1 MQWVAPT
8 EKDTDN
14 SILEKRL
21 WDAADQFRANSGL
34 KSQEYSAPVLGLI
47 FLRFAEV
54 RFSAQR
60 ARLEKTAAK
69 GGNGH
74 SPRRG
79 SRLDD
84 PAAYHADGM
93 LYLTPNARFDRL
105 LALPE
110 AADVGKA
117 VNDAMRDIEKHNP
130 QLAGVLPKT
139 FNLFTSTLLKELLK
153 KVSEIPATVDY
164 DAFGRIYEYFL
175 GEFARTE
182 GQKGGEFYTPGCIV
196 RLLTEVIEPYHGRIL
211 DPACGSGGM
220 FVSSAKFVAEHKGKR
235 TPSSPALL
243 PAGEEGGHYRGGYN
257 FSGLKQRARELR
269 QKQTPAEELLWELL
283 RDRQCCELKFRRQH
297 QFGDYVLDFYCHD
310 AKLAVELDGEPHNT
324 PSRKKKDSV
333 RDAYLKSQG
342 VTSLRF
348 ENRVA
353 IETPELIL
361 EAIARH
367 LPSPSP
373 PGRGRGEGTWPDY
386 SGEPTRELAIH
397 GVEKTDETGRLCR
410 MNLPSSSPSGR
421 GGGEGALPDYSGEP
435 TRELAIH
442 GVEKT
447 DETGRLC
454 RMNLAVHG
462 IEGEIRH
469 GGNVNSYYDDPH
481 DATGK
486 FDFVLANPPF
496 NVNAVDKERLKD
508 SVGPGRR
515 FPFGLPRTDNAN
527 YLWIQLFYSALNE
540 KGRAGFVMANSASDA
555 RSSEQDIR
563 RQLIESRA
571 VDVMVAVGPNL
582 FYTVTLPCTLWFLDR
597 GKARGLQ
604 AASTSASTTTS
615 KKSDARLPATVKRDE
630 SRVPDRADTVLFID
644 ARHIYR
650 QIDRAHREWTPAQIA
665 FLANVVRLYRG
676 EELDF
681 TIGGVEARAKIL
693 EVFAGNLKSSI
704 SNLKYKDLPGLCKA
718 ATLKEIEAQGWS
730 LNPGRYVGVA
740 AGEAVSDEDFK
751 EQLETLNEELETL
764 NTQARELENTIAAN
778 VAEILE
784 A

>member
-1 MQWVAPT
+1 MRWIAPS
-8 EKDTDN
+8 EKDAANDT
-14 SILEKRL
+14 LEKRL
-21 WDAADQFRANSGL
+21 WGAADQLRANSGL
-34 KSQEYSAPVLGLI
+34 KAQEYSGPILGII

-54 RFSAQR
+54 RFAAQR
-60 ARLEKTAAK
+60 VKLEKASA
-69 GGNGH
+69 
-74 SPRRG
+74 SSRRG
-79 SRLDD
+79 SRVDD
-84 PAAYHADGM
+84 PAAYHAEGI
-93 LYLTPNARFDRL
+93 LYLAPNARFDFL
-105 LALPE
+105 LNLPE
-110 AADVGKA
+110 AKDIGAK
-117 VNDAMRDIEKHNP
+117 VNDAMRDIEKRNQ

-139 FNLFTSTLLKELLK
+139 YNLFTSTLLKELLK

-196 RLLTEVIEPYHGRIL
+196 RLLTEIIEPYHGRIL

-220 FVSSAKFVAEHKGKR
+220 FVSSARFVAEHKKN
-235 TPSSPALL
+235 PSA
-243 PAGEEGGHYRGGYN
+243 
-257 FSGLKQRARELR
+257 EL
-269 QKQTPAEELLWELL
+269 
-283 RDRQCCELKFRRQH
+283 
-297 QFGDYVLDFYCHD
+297 
-310 AKLAVELDGEPHNT
+310 
-324 PSRKKKDSV
+324 S
-333 RDAYLKSQG
+333 
-342 VTSLRF
+342 
-348 ENRVA
+348 
-353 IETPELIL
+353 
-361 EAIARH
+361 
-367 LPSPSP
+367 
-373 PGRGRGEGTWPDY
+373 
-386 SGEPTRELAIH
+386 
-397 GVEKTDETGRLCR
+397 
-410 MNLPSSSPSGR
+410 
-421 GGGEGALPDYSGEP
+421 
-435 TRELAIH
+435 IH

-462 IEGEIRH
+462 LEGDIRH
-469 GGNVNSYYDDPH
+469 GGQVNSYYDDPH
-481 DATGK
+481 DATGR

-555 RSSEQDIR
+555 RSSEQEM
-563 RQLIESRA
+563 RQKLIESRA

-597 GKARGLQ
+597 GKAK
-604 AASTSASTTTS
+604 T
-615 KKSDARLPATVKRDE
+615 
-630 SRVPDRADTVLFID
+630 DRADTVLFVD

-650 QIDRAHREWTPAQIA
+650 QVDRAHREWTPAQIG
-665 FLANVVRLYRG
+665 FLANLVRLYRG
-676 EELDF
+676 EPLDF
-681 TIGGVEARAKIL
+681 TLGGDEARAKL
-693 EVFAGNLKSSI
+693 EEIFGKVGRATPCAPWGKKSLNSQP
-704 SNLKYKDLPGLCKA
+704 STLNSPRYRDVPGLCKA

-764 NTQARELENTIAAN
+764 NGQARDLEQTIAAN

>member
-1 MQWVAPT
+1 MIWIAPS

-14 SILEKRL
+14 AALERRL

-54 RFSAQR
+54 RFANQR
-60 ARLEKTAAK
+60 AKLEKAGAK

-79 SRLDD
+79 SRVDD
-84 PAAYHADGM
+84 PTAYHADGI
-93 LYLTPNARFDRL
+93 LYLVPNARFDFL
-105 LALPE
+105 LGLPE
-110 AADVGKA
+110 AANIGAK
-117 VNDAMRDIEKHNP
+117 VNEAMRDIEKHNS

-139 FNLFTSTLLKELLK
+139 YNLFTSTLLKELLK

-164 DAFGRIYEYFL
+164 DAFGHIYEYFL
-175 GEFARTE
+175 GEFARNE
-182 GQKGGEFYTPGCIV
+182 GSKGGEFYTPASIV

-220 FVSSAKFVAEHKGKR
+220 FVSSARFVSEHKR
-235 TPSSPALL
+235 NPSAAAPTPSSPVLL
-243 PAGEEGGHYRGGYN
+243 PAGEGSGHYRGGFN
-257 FSGLKQRARELR
+257 FAGLKERARELR

-283 RDRQCCELKFRRQH
+283 RDRRCCELKFRRQH
-297 QFGDYVLDFYCHD
+297 QFGDYLFDFYCNE
-310 AKLAVELDGEPHNT
+310 AKLAVELDGEPHNNAAR
-324 PSRKKKDSV
+324 RKKDAT

-342 VTSLRF
+342 VTLLRF

-353 IETPELIL
+353 IETPEVIL
-361 EAIARH
+361 EAIAQ
-367 LPSPSP
+367 
-373 PGRGRGEGTWPDY
+373 
-386 SGEPTRELAIH
+386 H
-397 GVEKTDETGRLCR
+397 GA
-410 MNLPSSSPSGR
+410 SSSPSWR
-421 GGGEGALPDYSGEP
+421 GGGEGAPLDYSGDP
-435 TRELAIH
+435 ARELSIH

-462 IEGEIRH
+462 LEGDIRH
-469 GGNVNSYYDDPH
+469 GGNVNSYYDDPF
-481 DATGK
+481 DACRAEPSPRPVGHPSPTGRVGGGEGHEIQYHGR

-515 FPFGLPRTDNAN
+515 YPFGLPRTDNAN
-527 YLWIQLFYSALNE
+527 YLWIQIFYSALKNGE
-540 KGRAGFVMANSASDA
+540 AGTSGGRAGFVMANSASDA
-555 RSSEQDIR
+555 RSSEQEIR

-571 VDVMVAVGPNL
+571 VDVMVAVGPNM
-582 FYTVTLPCTLWFLDR
+582 FYTVTLPCTLWFLDKSKTTPSPAPTRHPLPVGEGR
-597 GKARGLQ
+597 GEGKQ
-604 AASTSASTTTS
+604 N
-615 KKSDARLPATVKRDE
+615 
-630 SRVPDRADTVLFID
+630 RADRILFID

-650 QIDRAHREWTPAQIA
+650 QIDRAHREWTQPQIG
-665 FLANVVRLYRG
+665 FMANLVRLYRG
-676 EELDF
+676 EALDF
-681 TIGGVEARAKIL
+681 TLGGDEARAKL
-693 EVFAGNLKSSI
+693 EEVFGPVGRASSRAAAPEAKTARRESRPTELTYRDI
-704 SNLKYKDLPGLCKA
+704 AGLCKA
-718 ATLKEIEAQGWS
+718 ATLQEIAAQGWS

-740 AGEAVSDEDFK
+740 AGESVSDEDFK

-764 NTQARELENTIAAN
+764 NAAARELEATIADN
-778 VAEILE
+778 VTEILE